1 MKKFLLSIL
10 SIFAVLSVVNA
21 QGLDPQRIANLQKL
35 IDKAPKVCEIADVD
49 EYAGAAGAAA
59 VLAIANSKQ
68 LEDFN
73 AQIAAGNPPA
83 LADVET
89 LAKTIATEKEA
100 IQKASELAPKA
111 AQAIKDEGEKAKSGG
126 MKEKMAAA
134 SD

>member
-83 LADVET
+83 LADV
-89 LAKTIATEKEA
+89 
-100 IQKASELAPKA
+100 
-111 AQAIKDEGEKAKSGG
+111 
-126 MKEKMAAA
+126 
-134 SD
+134 